1 MFQDSVKFVDTLG
14 DRKINFTLLVQ
25 ITEKETNTSNE
36 FYVLEKN
43 KHVVFHATK
52 SKLGLETI

>member
-25 ITEKETNTSNE
+25 ITEKEQNMYYNQ
-36 FYVLEKN
+36 FYAMEKN
-43 KHVVFHATK
+43 KN
-52 SKLGLETI
+52 EQNWN